1 MSYQPKSNRKF
12 YATALTTAVVA
23 SAVAP
28 VAVSADHV
36 FSDVEDG
43 QYYSEAVHH
52 LADQGVLQ
60 GPGDGTFN
68 PDGKIIRASA
78 AEVLMKAQSL
88 TPGGT
93 EDFSDV
99 DEDDWFYNAVRA
111 TSPSIFEGDGSGEF
125 NPSDLLTREQAA
137 AIIVRA
143 YGLTGDTDHS
153 FSDVEDG
160 SWAEEAIAIAAENGI
175 IEGYNGKFMPKDDV
189 TRKDF
194 AVMVYRAMQ
203 NEEPEPVLTVEST
216 TVVDANT
223 LEVTWSN
230 GETTTV
236 ELEEALVNGDNE
248 VTFEVDGEEYTVT
261 VSYDALT
268 PAVEAAEEAIANLPE
283 ELTLEDAEAVEA
295 ARALVDVALEIDED
309 AEIEGLETLVAA
321 EETVAALEAE
331 AAAIAEATEA
341 VEAAEES
348 LLEEDLADAQE
359 LVDEL
364 SDSDAKVLLN
374 ARLVNVQDQL
384 DSIIEA
390 VNDAEGEL
398 ETFRALDVK
407 PFENVNEDYID
418 EYVAKIT
425 EVTTDEDNNF
435 VPFESIADIQEVID
449 TVNKEILDTELEGD
463 LTAAENAV
471 MAVEAV
477 EASVKDGSLKVENFD
492 AEDFTKLVETAQTAI
507 DELPADYK
515 VDEEAD
521 ETEVER
527 LQDSLDEAVEV
538 VENYVNVVDP
548 VLTAETQVELFN
560 LLTADF
566 ENVDEDN
573 ISDYQAALEGSV
585 TVNGNSYDI
594 DTVTLEDVQYA
605 VDFVNAQN
613 AVEGFTVD
621 AETTQADIDALKA
634 LVPMTGEKD
643 DDGNA
648 TATDAE
654 KVLLEEVKAIQ
665 DDFNALVEATE
676 ALAEAVNEATEAQEA
691 YLAAGGDVDDADY
704 KAVVTALESA
714 EDVDVDSTSDITAAT
729 ESLNTATATLE
740 ASTKAMVDLAEAVAK
755 AEAAQEAYLA
765 AGGEEDDQDYQD
777 VVTALDAETQ
787 VEADIETA
795 TKALEAA
802 TAELVLV
809 NDVNDAETAEELET
823 ALVNLGNDTYNN
835 LTSVQRLE
843 VAEWFLATVA
853 DQDPAYADS
862 TVISSDLSD
871 AISNT
876 SENGYL
882 DLLED
887 VNEATSISIT
897 ATDAALEALEIE
909 EYEALTAAEQLE
921 VAENVL
927 NDKPDGGY
935 TSISSIVANF

>member
-78 AEVLMKAQSL
+78 AEVLMKAQGL

-93 EDFSDV
+93 ENFSDV

-111 TSPSIFEGDGSGEF
+111 TSPAIFEGDGSGEF
-125 NPSDLLTREQAA
+125 NPSELLTREQAA

-143 YGLTGDTDHS
+143 YGLTGDTAHS

-175 IEGYNGKFMPKDDV
+175 IKGYNGKFMPKDDV

-203 NEEPEPVLTVEST
+203 NEEDPQPEPGITVEST
-216 TVVDANT
+216 TVVDAHT

-295 ARALVDVALEIDED
+295 ARALVDAALEIDED

-321 EETVAALEAE
+321 EEVIEMLEAE

-341 VEAAEES
+341 VETAEES

-418 EYVAKIT
+418 EYVAAII
-425 EVTTDEDNNF
+425 EATTGEDGSDF
-435 VPFESIADIQEVID
+435 TTVAEIQELID
-449 TVNKEILDTELEGD
+449 TENKEILDAELD
-463 LTAAENAV
+463 SDVTSARQAV
-471 MAVEAV
+471 T
-477 EASVKDGSLKVENFD
+477 KVEDEVQSDEYKADDYNVEETFYTLVDD
-492 AEDFTKLVETAQTAI
+492 AQEAI
-507 DELPADYK
+507 NELPADY
-515 VDEEAD
+515 VAD
-521 ETEVER
+521 EDVEDTPEVDLLQER
-527 LQDSLDEAVEV
+527 LDAATER
-538 VENYVNVVDP
+538 VENYLNYVKPVVN
-548 VLTAETQVELFN
+548 AETQVELYN
-560 LLTADF
+560 SLEANF
-566 ENVDEDN
+566 ENVNEGNIEQYDLRISKSLETVDEVQYLIDLINAEQAIANFGDVDEDTTQEELDALKSVVEMIPDTEEDEDGNPVAGDDEKSLLAVVKDLQTSFDNLQSLEAITEAVEALTTTNDDEEEILADGVTQDDIDAVVDLLEGYEGDAEDLEGLKAAVDTAQELLNAEVLEAAKSAVETLTTTDDEDN
-573 ISDYQAALEGSV
+573 VILAEGV
-585 TVNGNSYDI
+585 TQEN
-594 DTVTLEDVQYA
+594 
-605 VDFVNAQN
+605 
-613 AVEGFTVD
+613 
-621 AETTQADIDALKA
+621 IDAATDLLETYQGA
-634 LVPMTGEKD
+634 DENIAEL
-643 DDGNA
+643 
-648 TATDAE
+648 TAT
-654 KVLLEEVKAIQ
+654 V
-665 DDFNALVEATE
+665 
-676 ALAEAVNEATEAQEA
+676 
-691 YLAAGGDVDDADY
+691 
-704 KAVVTALESA
+704 
-714 EDVDVDSTSDITAAT
+714 
-729 ESLNTATATLE
+729 
-740 ASTKAMVDLAEAVAK
+740 
-755 AEAAQEAYLA
+755 
-765 AGGEEDDQDYQD
+765 
-777 VVTALDAETQ
+777 
-787 VEADIETA
+787 ETA
-795 TKALEAA
+795 QDLLDTMNIYNAK
-802 TAELVLV
+802 
-809 NDVNDAETAEELET
+809 TAEELEDL
-823 ALVNLGNDTYNN
+823 LVDLGNERFNN
-835 LTSVQRLE
+835 LASVNRLE
-843 VAEWFLATVA
+843 VAEL
-853 DQDPAYADS
+853 
-862 TVISSDLSD
+862 
-871 AISNT
+871 
-876 SENGYL
+876 
-882 DLLED
+882 LLED
-887 VNEATSISIT
+887 LEDAEFSTTSEISEAVYYADDETGVESGIIVEYEDSINEVNIASTIT
-897 ATDAALEALEIE
+897 DTDEALEALEIE
-909 EYEALTAAEQLE
+909 EYEALSAAEQLE

-927 NDKPDGGY
+927 NNKPLDKDGNGTY